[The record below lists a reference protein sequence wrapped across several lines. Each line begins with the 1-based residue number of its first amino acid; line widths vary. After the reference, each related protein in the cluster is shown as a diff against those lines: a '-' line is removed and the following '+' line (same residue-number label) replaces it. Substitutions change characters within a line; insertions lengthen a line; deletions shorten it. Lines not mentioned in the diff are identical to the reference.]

1 MENLQTPVG
10 EVGEPILVID
20 VGGTNIKFGYS
31 CNSQPLDFRKL
42 FSTDALRAGDPIRA
56 LALMVEDVV
65 AETAIAPRTIVIA
78 IPGFIDTDGDRVLHA
93 ANIRSLDGRRLG
105 DELGRRAGCTV
116 LLERDAVLAL
126 TGETR
131 AGVVQDADHVLGVF
145 FGTGVGAAF
154 MTDGKPFR
162 GSGWALEIG
171 LMPFLAEGPVPE
183 GMRPDCLEAHASGR
197 ALQAI
202 AARHGV
208 PIDSIF
214 LASAYSAS
222 LADDLSRFIRHQ
234 AMAVGMAAAMV
245 SPATI
250 LLGGGVMDMNG
261 YPRETL
267 IGLIEGHLPLSETRR
282 PLDLRW
288 SRHGWTAVLHGAP
301 AVLTE
306 HRGRGSP
313 QSRVIRTAGRQPSP
327 ESNQNQ

>member
-1 MENLQTPVG
+1 MDNLQTP
-10 EVGEPILVID
+10 VGEPILVID
-20 VGGTNIKFGYS
+20 MGGTNIKFGYS
-31 CNSQPLDFRKL
+31 CNGQPLDFRKL
-42 FSTDALRAGDPIRA
+42 FSTDALRTGDPIRA

-65 AETAIAPRTIVIA
+65 AETAITPQTIVVA
-78 IPGFIDTDGDRVLHA
+78 IPGFIDTDGDRILHA

-105 DELGRRAGCTV
+105 DELGGRMGCTV
-116 LLERDAVLAL
+116 LLERDSILAL
-126 TGETR
+126 MGETR
-131 AGVVQDADHVLGVF
+131 AGVAQGADHVLGVF

-183 GMRPDCLEAHASGR
+183 GVRPDCLEAHASGR

-202 AARHGV
+202 AGRHGV

-214 LASAYSAS
+214 LASGHSPL

-234 AMAVGMAAAMV
+234 AMAVGMAGAMV

-250 LLGGGVMDMNG
+250 LLGGGVMDMVG

-267 IGLIEGHLPLSETRR
+267 IGLIEDHLPLSETGRR
-282 PLDLRW
+282 FDLRW
-288 SRHGWTAVLHGAP
+288 SRHGWAAVLHGAP
-301 AVLTE
+301 AVVTE
-306 HRGRGSP
+306 HRGRASA
-313 QSRVIRTAGRQPSP
+313 QSRVIGTVGVS
-327 ESNQNQ
+327 SS

>member
-1 MENLQTPVG
+1 MTRSMDNLQTP
-10 EVGEPILVID
+10 VGEPILVID
-20 VGGTNIKFGYS
+20 MGGTNIKFGYS
-31 CNSQPLDFRKL
+31 CNGQPLDFRKL

-65 AETAIAPRTIVIA
+65 AETAITPQTIVVA
-78 IPGFIDTDGDRVLHA
+78 IPGFIDTDGDRILHA

-105 DELGRRAGCTV
+105 DELGGRMGCTV
-116 LLERDAVLAL
+116 LLERDSILAL
-126 TGETR
+126 MGETR
-131 AGVVQDADHVLGVF
+131 AGVAQGADHVLGVF

-154 MTDGKPFR
+154 MMDGKPFR

-183 GMRPDCLEAHASGR
+183 GVRPDCLEAHASGR

-202 AARHGV
+202 AGRHGV

-214 LASAYSAS
+214 LASGHSPS

-250 LLGGGVMDMNG
+250 LLGGGVMDMVG

-267 IGLIEGHLPLSETRR
+267 IGLIEDHLPLSETGRR
-282 PLDLRW
+282 FDLRW
-288 SRHGWTAVLHGAP
+288 SRHGWAAVLHGAP
-301 AVLTE
+301 AVVIE
-306 HRGRGSP
+306 HRGGASA
-313 QSRVIRTAGRQPSP
+313 QSRVIGTVGVS
-327 ESNQNQ
+327 SS